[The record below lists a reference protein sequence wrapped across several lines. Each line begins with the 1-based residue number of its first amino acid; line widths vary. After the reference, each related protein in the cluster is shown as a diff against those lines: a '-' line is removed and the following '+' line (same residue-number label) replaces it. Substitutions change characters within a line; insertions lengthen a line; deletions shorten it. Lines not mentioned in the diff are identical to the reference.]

1 MADVFTKK
9 KRSEVMSKIRATNTK
24 PEIIVRKFL
33 FANGLRFRT
42 HQKKLKGSPDIV
54 LKKHNTVVFVHGCF
68 WHGHESSRCKIAR
81 MPKTN
86 KKFWETKIVNNQQR
100 DLRNKRELK
109 KLVWKMIT
117 VWECDLRSKRKDKI
131 LQSVVNKI
139 LKEK

>member
-9 KRSEVMSKIRATNTK
+9 KRSEVMSRIRATNTK
-24 PEIIVRKFL
+24 PEIIVRKYL

-81 MPKTN
+81 MPKSNT
-86 KKFWETKIVNNQQR
+86 KFWKTKITNNQTR
-100 DLRNKRELK
+100 DMKNKRLLTK
-109 KLVWKMIT
+109 QGWKIIT
-117 VWECDLRSKRKDKI
+117 VWECNLRGRKKDRT
-131 LQSVVNKI
+131 LQTIVDKI
-139 LKEK
+139 LKE